1 MSWFKKAVNTVS
13 SAVAPVAQAV
23 TQAVAPVAQVFAPP
37 DNSKERRE
45 TAHENWARSRD
56 AVQYAFDRA
65 NDAGNYNANGQNL
78 HAEIAQYKI
87 NAEAAAT
94 TAEQAATA
102 AEAAYTDAKAKA
114 DAREIYANAEKKKIA
129 ETEEEEA
136 GFDLIRDTALENSR
150 NAGLAATAART
161 AATNARQKAVDIH
174 HLYHDNAIQ
183 DLSYIKNE
191 GIQKYQVIHS
201 YLECGPPCNGGR
213 GGMVHMENQAD
224 DVGSN
229 ILRDVI
235 YATRDE
241 VTNSMNNVKNHVE
254 NHGWPKRENARI
266 KNEEAAAEKGIAESK
281 KASAQSFLQAIN
293 DSADQVREFSNSHD
307 YGWLTEQIDL
317 IQSEINKVE
326 IKRDNVDEPPYFRD
340 FAIKQAYDASMVLYQ
355 KQLEAE
361 AAINPFD
368 AATNRLKELDGEL
381 KICTDATKKI
391 EDDIKKKKEDIA
403 VIAEQIRQKTPNV
416 DIEKNKRDM
425 RYSDMIR
432 AKQTHEDLSG
442 QLLKLQNDKYELEAS
457 LSEEEKRYGQLLQD
471 SEKLKLDVIYW
482 TQKNYS
488 NKVYNSQNL
497 LKLSENIDHNLQY
510 IFSDLKTQN
519 INPHLLQT
527 KIEYR
532 KVEEQKLT
540 NTDKV
545 LDVLFYCFYFSF
557 ILIIIVTRNANAE
570 HFVFYIFIGLIPFLY
585 PFLFKNA
592 NYLIHSFKLD
602 GQKNAFIESDELDN
616 ENMFHAYNI

>member
-1 MSWFKKAVNTVS
+1 MYIITMSIFRNAFNTVINT
-13 SAVAPVAQAV
+13 VKAPFV
-23 TQAVAPVAQVFAPP
+23 PP

-78 HAEIAQYKI
+78 KAEIAQYKI
-87 NAEAAAT
+87 NAEAAT
-94 TAEQAATA
+94 TA
-102 AEAAYTDAKAKA
+102 AEQIATDTKAIADDAKAKA
-114 DAREIYANAEKKKIA
+114 DAREIYANAEKDKIA

-161 AATNARQKAVDIH
+161 AATNARQKVVDIQN
-174 HLYHDNAIQ
+174 LYDNNPIQ

-201 YLECGPPCNGGR
+201 YLECGPPCNAGR
-213 GGMVHMENQAD
+213 GGMIHMRDQAD

-254 NHGWPKRENARI
+254 NHGWPKKENARI

-281 KASAQSFLQAIN
+281 KSSAQSLLQAIN

-307 YGWLTEQIDL
+307 YGWLTEQIEL
-317 IQSEINKVE
+317 IQSQIREVE
-326 IKRDNVDEPPYFRD
+326 IKRDNIDEPPYFRD

-403 VIAEQIRQKTPNV
+403 AIAEQIRIKEPSTVIAQNR
-416 DIEKNKRDM
+416 RDA
-425 RYSDMIR
+425 RYSDMIS
-432 AKQTHEDLSG
+432 AKQTHQDLSG
-442 QLLKLQNDKYELEAS
+442 QLLKLQNDKFQLES
-457 LSEEEKRYGQLLQD
+457 LLSEEEKRYQQLLQD

-532 KVEEQKLT
+532 KIEEQKIT
-540 NTDKV
+540 NTDKL

-557 ILIIIVTRNANAE
+557 ILIIIVTRNTNAE

-602 GQKNAFIESDELDN
+602 SQKNAFIESDELDN